1 MKSRHLAA
9 LLALAVSRP
18 AAADPH
24 KLLVL
29 QSEGR
34 ADAATRAKIDAA
46 ILKLASAAEPQA
58 VAGELN
64 FSDAATAVG
73 CKPDTPLC
81 KDEVL
86 GMLSVDEIVITTIAP
101 KPGGLEVTVRRF
113 AKGGAS
119 RDATMLLATGAAPD
133 KLDGIAPLFGGN
145 PPAPFG
151 PPGPPGP
158 PGPTGPA
165 VATTERPSTEHP
177 SGEPPVIPAPTAVT
191 HEPAPPPVATTP
203 DEHTSGAIDQPSTRR
218 HRLELAGMYGGAGMV
233 TLGLLF
239 WAGASSV
246 QNDINN
252 ARTNT
257 KQDLMHLKDLE
268 SKGDGYAGLGN
279 LLVITGLAAG
289 GLGAVFYIKD
299 RHTASSMSVARL
311 TPAVFDHG
319 AGLVF
324 TMGGT
329 P

>member
-9 LLALAVSRP
+9 LLAVAVSRP
-18 AAADPH
+18 AAAEPH

-46 ILKLASAAEPQA
+46 IFKLASAAEPQT

-73 CKPDTPLC
+73 CKPDTALC

-86 GMLSVDEIVITTIAP
+86 GMLSVDEIVITTLAP

-113 AKGGAS
+113 AKGGS
-119 RDATMLLATGAAPD
+119 SHDATVVIATGVAPD
-133 KLDGIAPLFGGN
+133 KLDGLATLFGGS
-145 PPAPFG
+145 PPAPTG
-151 PPGPPGP
+151 SPAPA
-158 PGPTGPA
+158 GPA
-165 VATTERPSTEHP
+165 VASTARPP
-177 SGEPPVIPAPTAVT
+177 AEPPEIPPPTAIT
-191 HEPAPPPVATTP
+191 HEPAPSPVATPATDDRLAAQP
-203 DEHTSGAIDQPSTRR
+203 VDQPSTRR
-218 HRLELAGMYGGAGMV
+218 FRLELAGMIGGAAMV
-233 TLGLLF
+233 TTGLLF
-239 WAGASSV
+239 WAGASGV

-252 ARTNT
+252 APT
-257 KQDLMHLKDLE
+257 KTKADLQHLKDLE
-268 SKGDGYAGLGN
+268 SKGDGYAAVGN

-289 GLGAVFYIKD
+289 AVGTVFYIKD
-299 RHTASSMSVARL
+299 RSSASSTSVARL
-311 TPAVFDHG
+311 MPAVFNHG

>member
-46 ILKLASAAEPQA
+46 IFKLASAAEPQA

-73 CKPDTPLC
+73 CKPETSIC

-86 GMLSVDEIVITTIAP
+86 GMLSVDEIVITTVTP

-113 AKGGAS
+113 AKGGGA
-119 RDATMLLATGAAPD
+119 RDATMLLATGSAPD

-151 PPGPPGP
+151 PASP

-177 SGEPPVIPAPTAVT
+177 SGQPPVIPAPTTVT
-191 HEPAPPPVATTP
+191 HEPAPSPVATTP
-203 DEHTSGAIDQPSTRR
+203 DDHTSGPADQPSTRR
-218 HRLELAGMYGGAGMV
+218 HRLEIAGMAGGAGMV

-239 WAGASSV
+239 WAAASSV

-252 ARTNT
+252 APTST
-257 KQDLMHLKDLE
+257 KQDLLDLKDLE
-268 SKGDGYAGLGN
+268 SKGDGYAGFGN
-279 LLVITGLAAG
+279 LLVITGLAVG
-289 GLGAVFYIKD
+289 GLGTVFYIKD
-299 RHTASSMSVARL
+299 RYTASSTPVARL
-311 TPAVFDHG
+311 APAVFDHG

>member
-34 ADAATRAKIDAA
+34 ADAATRTKIDAA
-46 ILKLASAAEPQA
+46 IFKLATATEPQA

-86 GMLSVDEIVITTIAP
+86 GMLSVDEIVITTVTP
-101 KPGGLEVTVRRF
+101 KPGGLEVTVRRVT
-113 AKGGAS
+113 KGGGA
-119 RDATMLLATGAAPD
+119 REATMLVPTGTNPD
-133 KLDGIAPLFGGN
+133 KLDGIAPLFGGSSA
-145 PPAPFG
+145 APFG
-151 PPGPPGP
+151 PAGP
-158 PGPTGPA
+158 PGPTGSA
-165 VATTERPSTEHP
+165 VATTERPPTDHP
-177 SGEPPVIPAPTAVT
+177 SGDSPVIPAPTAVT
-191 HEPAPPPVATTP
+191 HEPAPPPIATTP
-203 DEHTSGAIDQPSTRR
+203 DDHTSGPADQPSSRR
-218 HRLELAGMYGGAGMV
+218 HRLELAGMFGGAGMV
-233 TLGLLF
+233 TLGLVF
-239 WAGASSV
+239 WAAASSV

-252 ARTNT
+252 APTNT
-257 KQDLMHLKDLE
+257 KQELMNLKDLE
-268 SKGDGYAGLGN
+268 SRGDGYAGVGN

-289 GLGAVFYIKD
+289 TLGTVFYIKD
-299 RHTASSMSVARL
+299 RNTASSTSVARL
-311 TPAVFDHG
+311 LPAVFDHG